1 MAVSIPLKDI
11 VFGSVLLTSIPATI
25 LTSLWGGLS
34 FRVSWWLLFSMV
46 SLLVLMDFL
55 RLYPINPYAR
65 WLLVIPFSALA
76 MTAFLQFALHR
87 PGLI

>member
-11 VFGSVLLTSIPATI
+11 VFGSVLLGSIPVTI
-25 LTSLWGGLS
+25 LTSLWGGLP
-34 FRVSWWLLFSMV
+34 FRMSWWLLLFMV

-65 WLLVIPFSALA
+65 WLLVIPFSSLA